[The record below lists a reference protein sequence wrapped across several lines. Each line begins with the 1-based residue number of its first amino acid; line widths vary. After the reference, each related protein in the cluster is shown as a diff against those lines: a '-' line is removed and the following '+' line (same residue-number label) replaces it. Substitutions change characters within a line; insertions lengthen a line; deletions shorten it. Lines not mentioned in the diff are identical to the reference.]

1 MSEALISAKE
11 RTEVDEGSERES
23 DEERGE
29 QIDKI
34 LKKFRNKLIL
44 EGKSQSTLRNYTYTL
59 KKFLQNLETL
69 EVYEIELKDIEEFL
83 LEIEGKRSMARHA
96 FALKSFFK
104 LMDRREISEKI
115 PVPRYQQKLPHWLKK
130 NEFEKLK
137 AAAETRREL
146 LIIQLGY
153 DAALRVSELADLK
166 CENVDLSEGY
176 VTITGKG
183 GYQDTIP
190 ISKETINL
198 LKKSMDSK
206 KEYVLYGSK
215 GKMHPDTINKI
226 FSKIAE
232 RAELKDISFHCLRHS
247 RATHLLLEGVDL
259 AFVNKLLRH
268 RRLDTTSIYLH
279 LLPIDLKKAIESQS
293 VTKKDETDNKKET
306 RGKEVSE

>member
-11 RTEVDEGSERES
+11 RTEVGEGSERES

-44 EGKSQSTLRNYTYTL
+44 EGKSQNTLRNYTYTL
-59 KKFLQNLETL
+59 KKFLQHLKTL
-69 EVYEIELKDIEEFL
+69 DVYKIELKDIEEFL

-104 LMDRREISEKI
+104 LMDRREISEKT
-115 PVPRYQQKLPHWLKK
+115 PVPRYQQRLPHWLKK
-130 NEFEKLK
+130 DEFEKLK
-137 AAAETRREL
+137 AAAETKKEL

-153 DAALRVSELADLK
+153 DAALRVSEITNLK
-166 CENVDLSEGY
+166 CDDVDLDRGY
-176 VTITGKG
+176 ITVKGKG
-183 GYQDTIP
+183 SYEDIVP
-190 ISKETINL
+190 ISDETVNL
-198 LKKSMDSK
+198 LKRWMDPDQ
-206 KEYVLYGSK
+206 EYVLYGSK

-247 RATHLLLEGVDL
+247 RATHLLLDGVDL